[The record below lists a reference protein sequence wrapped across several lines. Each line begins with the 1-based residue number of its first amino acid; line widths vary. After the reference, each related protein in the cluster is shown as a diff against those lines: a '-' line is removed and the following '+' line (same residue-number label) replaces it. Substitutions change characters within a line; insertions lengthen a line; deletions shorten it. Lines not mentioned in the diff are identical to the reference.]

1 LQVLRADAMQETA
14 EDESSVKRR
23 RRSADLPH
31 ANFAQIPMP
40 SPSQSS
46 EEKEDKQTAATKR
59 QQQQQQQT
67 HETQQQPKQ

>member
-1 LQVLRADAMQETA
+1 MQEAA

-40 SPSQSS
+40 SPSQSNEGTRLQS
-46 EEKEDKQTAATKR
+46 SGGRWEGLLEDFVHTTPTFSPVRKCGR
-59 QQQQQQQT
+59 E
-67 HETQQQPKQ
+67 HV